1 MVGLLGQQQ
10 NSKQQLKVAAT
21 LFTFYLLLVCAFAMS
36 LTTQALLWVF
46 AGIILGINY

>member
-21 LFTFYLLLVCAFAMS
+21 LFTFYSLVVWAFAMS
-36 LTTQALLWVF
+36 LDTQALLWVF
-46 AGIILGINY
+46 ASIILGINY